1 MKRDPL
7 FLQFRDLL
15 HECPEAEPVLREW
28 RRKKA
33 AALCAERALRRGQVP
48 TDTRPA
54 DAIVE

>member
-28 RRKKA
+28 RKKRA
-33 AALCAERALRRGQVP
+33 VALCAERALRRGQVSP
-48 TDTRPA
+48 DTRPTNPV
-54 DAIVE
+54 VE

>member
-1 MKRDPL
+1 MRDPL
-7 FLQFRDLL
+7 YVQFGDFL

-48 TDTRPA
+48 TDTSTP
-54 DAIVE
+54 DTIVEQ

>member
-7 FLQFRDLL
+7 YQQFGDFL

-33 AALCAERALRRGQVP
+33 AAICAERALRRRDLAA
-48 TDTRPA
+48 DTCPP
-54 DAIVE
+54 DTIVE